1 MSRQKKNPLPLPP
14 FDLTRYEG
22 HETWTHKQWAWEFLR
37 RNVDFKAACD
47 ALTEEVAQETKI
59 TAARKFG
66 LAKFKHYSEP
76 FSSSDGTIAAPL
88 FLSKAVFS
96 IKPVKQD
103 DGSWKQ
109 QILVRPSQFAIRFDL
124 GPALESDTVLEAQLA
139 SAEAILKR
147 RLDKLRKAKKVEAK
161 PVKGRRGD
169 QLLLQLK
176 ILDLLELDATHDERA
191 ELLWGVDERGRNGK
205 NLLDQAKGARALS
218 ETGYLLVAAKGDS
231 LPSWKSPPPSS
242 LGANDVA

>member
-1 MSRQKKNPLPLPP
+1 MSRQKKNSPPLPP

-47 ALTEEVAQETKI
+47 PLTEEAAQETKI
-59 TAARKFG
+59 ATARKFG
-66 LAKFKHYSEP
+66 LAKYKHYREP
-76 FSSSDGTIAAPL
+76 FASSDGTIAAPL
-88 FLSKAVFS
+88 FLSKAVFP
-96 IKPVKQD
+96 IKPTKQD
-103 DGSWKQ
+103 DGGWKRA
-109 QILVRPSQFAIRFDL
+109 IFVRPSQFAIRFDL
-124 GPALESDTVLEAQLA
+124 GAALESDTVLEAQLA

-147 RLDKLRKAKKVEAK
+147 HLNKLRKAKKVQAK

-191 ELLWGVDERGRNGK
+191 ELLWGLDDDCARNGK

-218 ETGYLLVAAKGDS
+218 QTGYLLIAAKGDS
-231 LPSWKSPPPSS
+231 LPSWK
-242 LGANDVA
+242 